1 MSISVPLKKILQTV
15 RTYFHN
21 NDGWCNKR
29 FITWGP
35 QKIVVSH
42 EAVVLITEIVD
53 KLVEGLLPV
62 QAVQLPPALRLWL
75 VIATL
80 L

>member
-1 MSISVPLKKILQTV
+1 M
-15 RTYFHN
+15 
-21 NDGWCNKR
+21 
-29 FITWGP
+29 FITWGA

-42 EAVVLITEIVD
+42 EAIVLITEIVD

-62 QAVQLPPALRLWL
+62 QAVQLSPALGLWL